1 MVITTI
7 LKNIYLQEQ
16 FTKNSSFSCN
26 LTFVQKF
33 QLCSWH
39 LGKIENMIIT
49 KKMQNMIIFIA
60 TLFLSPVSFITFQK
74 NHLTFYFFRKVCVT
88 VNNKFIFFYTYRLS
102 SGKSLGILDGI
113 PIAIKDNF
121 CTKNIRTT
129 CGSKMLENY
138 VPLYNATV
146 VEKLEN
152 AGAIIVGKTN
162 LDEFA
167 MGSGSI
173 DSSFGSVK
181 NVYKSE
187 IDYSLGNDRSR

>member
-1 MVITTI
+1 
-7 LKNIYLQEQ
+7 
-16 FTKNSSFSCN
+16 
-26 LTFVQKF
+26 
-33 QLCSWH
+33 
-39 LGKIENMIIT
+39 
-49 KKMQNMIIFIA
+49 MIIFIA

>member
-1 MVITTI
+1 
-7 LKNIYLQEQ
+7 
-16 FTKNSSFSCN
+16 
-26 LTFVQKF
+26 
-33 QLCSWH
+33 
-39 LGKIENMIIT
+39 
-49 KKMQNMIIFIA
+49 
-60 TLFLSPVSFITFQK
+60 
-74 NHLTFYFFRKVCVT
+74 
-88 VNNKFIFFYTYRLS
+88 
-102 SGKSLGILDGI
+102 
-113 PIAIKDNF
+113 
-121 CTKNIRTT
+121 
-129 CGSKMLENY
+129 MLENY